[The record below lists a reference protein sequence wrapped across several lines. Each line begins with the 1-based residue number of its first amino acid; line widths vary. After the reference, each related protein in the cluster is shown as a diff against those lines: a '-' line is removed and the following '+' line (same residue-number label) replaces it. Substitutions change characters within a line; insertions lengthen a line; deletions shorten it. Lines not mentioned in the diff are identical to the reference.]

1 MAARCKPLTSFDKS
15 KRRQSLSDFA
25 QLVEAQVD
33 TLAEAR
39 DTESPLDTPTTTHNL
54 TRMPQTG
61 SLLFGRRNELK
72 LLDKA
77 WDSGTNIVAFTA
89 GGGVGKSTLAR
100 VWAEMLAEDK
110 WRGAERAFAWSFYSQ
125 GTGRMTD
132 ADSFI
137 DEALRWFGDE
147 TPEKGSPWDKGER
160 LAALIRK
167 RRTLLLLDGVEP
179 LQSGEEGVDKG
190 SIRDPGLRTLLEEL
204 AIENTGLCVVT
215 TREEL
220 SDLHEFGAPQVLH
233 ENLDQVST
241 LAGRALLR
249 VQRVKGEDK
258 AIEAAVEDL
267 GQHALAVSLL
277 GRLLREGS
285 EAPHISTAKQL
296 IPPLVH
302 KAEEGGHPRRV
313 LEAWTKRLSD
323 DEEELM
329 HMVGLFDRPAE
340 MKAVEAVLEG
350 KGLAHL
356 TTKLSRDN
364 LDTVLGR
371 LRSVGLIARASTQD
385 DEIDT
390 HPVVREHFGDRLK
403 AKSEKS
409 WKEGHRRLYAY
420 YKSSAEHRPGDL
432 KGMQPLF
439 AAVMHGCAAG
449 VYQETCEEVYRDR
462 IKRGNEFYLV
472 KKLGAIAADLSSLS
486 HFFEETWMRP
496 EPSLSAEYQSWVIG
510 EAGFAL
516 RALGRLREAGEAMEE
531 ALRQYVAQ
539 EEWRNASIS
548 AGNLSEL
555 QVVLGVLEEG
565 ERYAR
570 DAVRYAGQSGDEFEQ
585 LTKRTALADALH
597 QRGKRSEAR
606 ALFEEAEAMQKEGQP
621 HNPLLYSLQGYQYCD
636 LLLAEGE
643 VEDVLRRARQTLGIS
658 SSNKWL
664 LDIALDQVS
673 LGRAYMAGR
682 ELETAGEY
690 LSKAVD
696 GLRAA
701 GHMQYLP
708 LGLLPRASYHRLRQ
722 DYAAAQRDLD
732 EARTLIRRAGLRLY
746 EVDLALEA
754 CRLSLAMGDKKAA
767 REQLAKAQAGIEAM
781 GYDRHKEAAEELAAQ
796 IEG

>member
-1 MAARCKPLTSFDKS
+1 MPAPSEDNKLVFVSYAHANEALLKRELMPFLNHLELGGKIELWHDRLIGVGEDWYAEIADKLDHARVAILFITQEFLASRFCQLEEVPVLLQHARSGKLHLLPLLAKPCNWQSEPWLKRLQMWPADAKALTRFKKPD
-15 KRRQSLSDFA
+15 RDQTLTDFA
-25 QLVEAQVD
+25 QRVESSLE

-39 DTESPLDTPTTTHNL
+39 DTTSPLDTATKERNL

-61 SLLFGRRNELK
+61 SLLFGRRSELQ
-72 LLDKA
+72 LLDTA
-77 WDSGTNIVAFTA
+77 WDTGTNIVAFTA

-100 VWAEMLAEDK
+100 VWTESLAEDH

-132 ADSFI
+132 ADAFI

-160 LAALIRK
+160 LAALIQK

-204 AIENTGLCVVT
+204 AKENTGLCVVT

-233 ENLDQVST
+233 ENLDQVSK

-267 GQHALAVSLL
+267 GRHALAVSLL

-285 EAPHISTAKQL
+285 DAPHISTAKQL

-340 MKAVEAVLEG
+340 MEAVEAVLEDE
-350 KGLAHL
+350 GLAHL
-356 TTKLSRDN
+356 TKKLKRDN
-364 LDTVLGR
+364 LDAVLGR
-371 LRSVGLIARASTQD
+371 LRSVGLIARESSHD

-420 YKSSAEHRPGDL
+420 YKSSADHQPEDL

-449 VYQETCEEVYRDR
+449 LHQETCDEVYRDR
-462 IKRGNEFYLV
+462 ILRGRESYLT
-472 KKLGAIAADLSSLS
+472 KKLGAFAADLSSLS
-486 HFFEETWMRP
+486 HFFEAAWMRP
-496 EPSLSAEYQSWVIG
+496 EPSLSAADQSWVIG
-510 EAGFAL
+510 QAGFGL
-516 RALGRLREAGEAMEE
+516 RALGRLREAGEAMAESFE
-531 ALRQYVAQ
+531 ARGGTGELEGCSQL
-539 EEWRNASIS
+539 

-555 QVVLGVLEEG
+555 QVVLGALEEG

-570 DAVRYAGQSGDEFEQ
+570 DAVRYADQSGDEFS
-585 LTKRTALADALH
+585 
-597 QRGKRSEAR
+597 G
-606 ALFEEAEAMQKEGQP
+606 
-621 HNPLLYSLQGYQYCD
+621 
-636 LLLAEGE
+636 
-643 VEDVLRRARQTLGIS
+643 
-658 SSNKWL
+658 
-664 LDIALDQVS
+664 
-673 LGRAYMAGR
+673 
-682 ELETAGEY
+682 
-690 LSKAVD
+690 
-696 GLRAA
+696 
-701 GHMQYLP
+701 
-708 LGLLPRASYHRLRQ
+708 
-722 DYAAAQRDLD
+722 
-732 EARTLIRRAGLRLY
+732 
-746 EVDLALEA
+746 
-754 CRLSLAMGDKKAA
+754 
-767 REQLAKAQAGIEAM
+767 
-781 GYDRHKEAAEELAAQ
+781 
-796 IEG
+796 